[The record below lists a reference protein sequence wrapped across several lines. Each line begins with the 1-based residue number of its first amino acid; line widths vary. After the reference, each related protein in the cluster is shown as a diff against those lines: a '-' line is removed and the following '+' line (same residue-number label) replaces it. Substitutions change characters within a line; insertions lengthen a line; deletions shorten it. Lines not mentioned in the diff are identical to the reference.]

1 MALSRLFRG
10 FMRPALAGTLAL
22 FSGITGSTGCL
33 NRPLEPNEP
42 KITSTVQEK
51 LPQSKIKKID
61 LLLMIDNSASMGD
74 KQAILASAVPD
85 LVRGLVSPL
94 CVDEAGVP
102 APSQPGLTTDAC
114 PAKTFREFDAITD
127 IHVGLI
133 SSSLGSRGANGC
145 LVTGAA
151 TAAKNDHA
159 HLLARSESSKG
170 SARKD
175 QDIAT
180 YNQQGFL
187 AWDPLQK
194 LDPHGIGTLGDM
206 HGAAGIVPTL
216 AEMVKGVG
224 QDGCGYESQLE
235 SWYRFLVD
243 PEPYSSIVIK
253 KDGTSAVEG
262 VDDELLAERKS
273 FLRPDSLVAIIL
285 LTDENDCSLK
295 DVGKAFNAAELGT
308 SKSPYHLPRARHE
321 CATNPDDACCKSC
334 SASLGE
340 CPVDPT
346 CKEPFTDEE
355 DQGNLRCYDQ
365 KRRFGIDFL
374 YPLDRYTS
382 ALKSA
387 TVPNRAG
394 EMVAN
399 PLFPAPDAKTGVLAP
414 RTADGGLVFLAGIVG
429 VPWQDIARRNADG
442 KPDLRAG
449 LDRDKKPVG
458 GFKNAR
464 ELDDRDEEGH
474 SAWDQI
480 LGNPAKKLLAVD
492 PLMRE
497 SRDARSGNV
506 PSTGQDLANEDASS
520 GVANT
525 INGHEWDTSKSLNG
539 DLQYACTFALP
550 VPKIDCTS
558 TTCDCNTDAKNPLCQ
573 DDAGSYTDT
582 QFRAKA
588 YPGVREL
595 GVLKEIGDQG
605 IVASVCPAQLDHPAP
620 EYGDY
625 GYRPATGAIVDR
637 LKSRLTGTCL
647 HRGLTPDTSG
657 QVACLILEARALPA
671 GEACNCDA
679 PDVKARQ
686 DVQSE
691 HEEARKQALDD
702 EVAKAAGWNCF
713 CELKQLGGDEL
724 HACQFDTSRDPAT
737 TSGPADGWCYI
748 DAASTPPAGN
758 ALLVATCAA
767 TEQRK
772 LRFVGAGQPLDKST
786 LFITCSGE

>member
-1 MALSRLFRG
+1 
-10 FMRPALAGTLAL
+10 
-22 FSGITGSTGCL
+22 L

-102 APSQPGLTTDAC
+102 APKQPELTTDHC
-114 PAKTFREFDAITD
+114 PGKTFREFDAITD

-145 LVTGAA
+145 LVTTPA
-151 TAAKNDHA
+151 TYARDDHA
-159 HLLARSESSKG
+159 HLLARSASSKG
-170 SARKD
+170 SALKD
-175 QDIAT
+175 QDLPT

-187 AWDPLQK
+187 AWDPEKQLV
-194 LDPHGIGTLGDM
+194 PPGITTLGDAN
-206 HGAAGIVPTL
+206 GAPGIVPAL
-216 AEMVKGVG
+216 ADMVTGIG

-243 PEPYSSIVIK
+243 PEPYKSIVVN
-253 KDGTSAVEG
+253 KDGNSAVVG
-262 VDDELLAERKS
+262 IDDELLAERKS

-308 SKSPYHLPRARHE
+308 SGHPNRLPRARQE
-321 CATNPDDACCKSC
+321 CATNPDDECCKSC
-334 SASLGE
+334 SASLGK

-346 CKEPFTDEE
+346 CKEPYTDKE
-355 DQGNLRCYDQ
+355 DAGNLRCFDQ
-365 KRRFGIDFL
+365 KKRFGIDFL

-387 TVPNRAG
+387 SVPNRAG

-399 PLFPAPDAKTGVLAP
+399 PLFPVPDAATGVLSP
-414 RTADGGLVFLAGIVG
+414 RTASGGLVFLAGIVG
-429 VPWQDIARRNADG
+429 VPWQDIARRNKDG
-442 KPDLRAG
+442 VPDLLAG
-449 LDRDKKPVG
+449 LDHDKKPVG

-464 ELDDRDEEGH
+464 ELNDRDSKGR

-480 LGNPAKKLLAVD
+480 LGDAKKKIPAAD

-497 SRDARSGNV
+497 SREARGGNV
-506 PSTGQDLANEDASS
+506 PSTGEEVAGEDAKSPK
-520 GVANT
+520 ANT

-539 DLQYACTFALP
+539 DLQYACIFPLP
-550 VPKIDCTS
+550 VPKLGCTS
-558 TTCDCNTDAKNPLCQ
+558 TTCDCNADAKNPLCQ
-573 DDAGSYTDT
+573 DEAGNYTDT

-595 GVLKEIGDQG
+595 GVLEEIGDQG
-605 IVASVCPAQLDHPAP
+605 IVASVCPAQLDHPEA

-637 LKSRLTGTCL
+637 LKSRLTGACL
-647 HRGLTPDTSG
+647 HRSLTPDSTG

-671 GEACNCDA
+671 GEACNCEA
-679 PDVKARQ
+679 PSVKARQ
-686 DVQSE
+686 DVQTE
-691 HEEARKQALDD
+691 HQEAQRQALDD

-713 CELKQLGGDEL
+713 CEIKQLDGDEL
-724 HACQFDTSRDPAT
+724 HACQYDTSHDPGT
-737 TSGPADGWCYI
+737 GGVPADGWCYV
-748 DAASTPPAGN
+748 DASSNPPAGN
-758 ALLVATCAA
+758 PLLVSSCAA

-786 LFITCSGE
+786 LFITCSGQ

>member
-1 MALSRLFRG
+1 
-10 FMRPALAGTLAL
+10 MRPALAGSLAL
-22 FSGITGSTGCL
+22 VSGIAGSSGCL

-42 KITSTVQEK
+42 KNTSVITEK

-102 APSQPGLTTDAC
+102 APKQPELTTDPC
-114 PAKTFREFDAITD
+114 PGKTFHEFDAITD

-145 LVTGAA
+145 LVTGPA
-151 TAAKNDHA
+151 TAAKNDRG

-170 SARKD
+170 SALKD

-187 AWDPLQK
+187 AWDPLKK
-194 LDPHGIGTLGDM
+194 LDPKGIGTLGDM
-206 HGAAGIVPTL
+206 NGAPGIVPTL

-243 PEPYSSIVIK
+243 PEPYKSIVIK

-262 VDDELLAERKS
+262 IDDELLAERKS
-273 FLRPDSLVAIIL
+273 FLRSDSLVAIIL

-308 SKSPYHLPRARHE
+308 AQSPYHLPRARHE
-321 CATNPDDACCKSC
+321 CATNPDDVCCKSC
-334 SASLGE
+334 SASLDK

-346 CKEPFTDEE
+346 CQEPFTGKE
-355 DQGNLRCYDQ
+355 DQGNLRCYNQ
-365 KRRFGIDFL
+365 KQRFGIDFL

-399 PLFPAPDAKTGVLAP
+399 PLFPEPDAKAGVLSP

-429 VPWQDIARRNADG
+429 VPWQDIARRNKDG

-449 LDRDKKPVG
+449 LDHDKKPVG

-464 ELDDRDEEGH
+464 ELDDRDSHGH

-480 LGNPAKKLLAVD
+480 LGDPEKKLPAVD

-497 SRDARSGNV
+497 SQDARSGDV
-506 PSTGQDLANEDASS
+506 PSTSESLADVNATSS
-520 GVANT
+520 VANS
-525 INGHEWDTSKSLNG
+525 INGHEWDTSKSVNG
-539 DLQYACTFALP
+539 DLQYACTFVLP
-550 VPKIDCTS
+550 EPKLGCTS
-558 TTCDCNTDAKNPLCQ
+558 STCDCNTDAKNPLCQ
-573 DDAGSYTDT
+573 DEAGNYTNT

-595 GVLKEIGDQG
+595 GVLRQIGDQG
-605 IVASVCPAQLDHPAP
+605 IVASVCPAQLVNPAP
-620 EYGDY
+620 EYNDY

-647 HRGLTPDTSG
+647 HRSLTPDTSG

-691 HEEARKQALDD
+691 HQEARKQALDD

-713 CELKQLGGDEL
+713 CEVKQLTGDEL
-724 HACQFDTSRDPAT
+724 HACQYDTSRDPGT

-748 DAASTPPAGN
+748 DAASTPPAGDPS
-758 ALLVATCAA
+758 LVAACDA